1 MKASANLD
9 EFLEATD
16 YQNPADTNNGP
27 WQFAYSTKDHYLD
40 WLTQNPEDAHQNP
53 EDAHAFN
60 VTMRVNRQVEGAQ
73 WFDIYPVEGR
83 LSVSSNDRVQLVDIG
98 GGLGHDLAGLKRK
111 FPNLPGRLVLEDL
124 PDVIEHAKESI
135 EDGIGIVGY
144 NMFTEQP
151 LKGAKAY
158 YLRTVLHDWPDKQSL
173 LALARVRE
181 AMADDSVLLINENTL
196 PEVGASSF
204 SVSLDINM
212 MNIFAALER
221 TEKQWVDLLERAG
234 FRVVKIWRA
243 DYDGVGS
250 NALFEAV
257 ACQL

>member
-1 MKASANLD
+1 MTL
-9 EFLEATD
+9 
-16 YQNPADTNNGP
+16 
-27 WQFAYSTKDHYLD
+27 QF
-40 WLTQNPEDAHQNP
+40 
-53 EDAHAFN
+53 
-60 VTMRVNRQVEGAQ
+60 
-73 WFDIYPVEGR
+73 
-83 LSVSSNDRVQLVDIG
+83 LVDIG

-135 EDGIGIVGY
+135 EDGIEVVGY
-144 NMFTEQP
+144 DMFTKQP

-181 AMADDSVLLINENTL
+181 AMIDDSVLLINENTL

-234 FRVVKIWRA
+234 FRVVKI
-243 DYDGVGS
+243 
-250 NALFEAV
+250 
-257 ACQL
+257 

>member
-1 MKASANLD
+1 
-9 EFLEATD
+9 
-16 YQNPADTNNGP
+16 
-27 WQFAYSTKDHYLD
+27 
-40 WLTQNPEDAHQNP
+40 
-53 EDAHAFN
+53 
-60 VTMRVNRQVEGAQ
+60 
-73 WFDIYPVEGR
+73 
-83 LSVSSNDRVQLVDIG
+83 
-98 GGLGHDLAGLKRK
+98 LGHDLVGLKRK

-135 EDGIGIVGY
+135 EDGIEVVGY
-144 NMFTEQP
+144 DMFTEQP

-173 LALARVRE
+173 LALVRVRE

-196 PEVGASSF
+196 PEVSASSF

-243 DYDGVGS
+243 DYDDVGS